1 MNQLPYITRGA
12 VRLVFDTVRGVT
24 NIVERTQE
32 NIVDKVVPGES
43 SHSVGAMAGGIFAAP
58 IYAAIRGI
66 SDALGVAADESLM
79 LWPSEAVGSNI
90 EVKAIAGLNGAFGDH
105 LEASS
110 NPLAT
115 QMGFMH
121 NDQPLEV
128 KTELLAKIL
137 PHASSDL
144 VVMVHGLCMSEYC
157 WQQEGTGLGDTLRRE
172 LDLTPLYLRYNSG
185 RRISTNGQELS
196 LLLEQLCEAW
206 PVAVNS
212 ITLIGHSMGG
222 LLIRSACHY
231 AQQDKHRWLTQLQRV
246 VCLGP
251 PHHGSPLEKA
261 GYGLDVLLQNLP
273 FTETLELTTKRSSG
287 IKDLRYGNLLDED
300 WHGVDPDRQSVDRRK
315 PVPLVPGVEYYFA
328 AATVGPRQRDI
339 QSLLLGDLLVR
350 LNSAVGE
357 HSDNTRCIDIEPEN
371 CRIFYRKNHI
381 NLLGDQVVQA
391 QIINWLS
398 PTLR

>member
-1 MNQLPYITRGA
+1 MNHLPYSTRGA
-12 VRLVFDTVRGVT
+12 ARLIFDTVRGVT
-24 NIVERTQE
+24 NIVERTHGS
-32 NIVDKVVPGES
+32 IVGKVVPGGS
-43 SHSVGAMAGGIFAAP
+43 LHLGGAMASGIFAAP
-58 IYAAIRGI
+58 VYATIRGI
-66 SDALGVAADESLM
+66 SGALGVAVEESLN
-79 LWPSEAVGSNI
+79 LWPSEAVGSNT

-105 LEASS
+105 LETSS
-110 NPLAT
+110 NPLST
-115 QMGFMH
+115 KMSFMH
-121 NDQPLEV
+121 NEVPIELEA
-128 KTELLAKIL
+128 ELLANIL
-137 PHASSDL
+137 PRASSDL
-144 VVMVHGLCMSEYC
+144 VLMVHGLCMSEHC
-157 WQQEGTGLGDTLRRE
+157 WQQDGAGLGDTLNRE

-185 RRISTNGQELS
+185 RHISTNGQELS

-222 LLIRSACHY
+222 LVIRSACHY
-231 AQQDKHRWLTQLQRV
+231 AQQEKHCWLARLQRV
-246 VCLGP
+246 VCLGT

-273 FTETLELTTKRSSG
+273 FTETLALTTKRSAG

-300 WHGVDPDRQSVDRRK
+300 WHGVDPDRKSIDRRK

-328 AATVGPRQRDI
+328 AATVGPHQRDI

-357 HSDNTRCIDIEPEN
+357 HPDDTRCIDVEPGN

-381 NLLGDQVVQA
+381 DLLADQAVQA
-391 QIINWLS
+391 QVINWLS
-398 PTLR
+398 PKLH